1 MCIRDSI
8 YERGS
13 DGNNGFLGWDQ
24 NVDRFVA
31 ATTTA
36 DGSTAGDLT
45 LAATDFEAAG
55 FLGTSATISGVVSF
69 GTLTDS
75 GESIAVT
82 KFVDE
87 ADGIGSNDND
97 TTIPTSAAVIDYVE
111 NNGGD
116 GLLLRAA
123 VTSGGTTASIGTV
136 PNVSSRT
143 YYAEKIV
150 IKVSTAFSG
159 NSVNYIT
166 IKENAG
172 SGSTLVAKADADAAT
187 VGNYII
193 ELDGDIALTKNAAVT
208 LAFFDASDNAVAPS
222 AGAAVAS
229 VHYNWV

>member
-1 MCIRDSI
+1 M
-8 YERGS
+8 
-13 DGNNGFLGWDQ
+13 
-24 NVDRFVA
+24 
-31 ATTTA
+31 
-36 DGSTAGDLT
+36 
-45 LAATDFEAAG
+45 
-55 FLGTSATISGVVSF
+55 
-69 GTLTDS
+69 
-75 GESIAVT
+75 
-82 KFVDE
+82 
-87 ADGIGSNDND
+87 
-97 TTIPTSAAVIDYVE
+97 
-111 NNGGD
+111 
-116 GLLLRAA
+116 
-123 VTSGGTTASIGTV
+123 GTV

-193 ELDGDIALTKNAAVT
+193 ELDGDITLTKNAAVT

>member
-1 MCIRDSI
+1 M
-8 YERGS
+8 
-13 DGNNGFLGWDQ
+13 
-24 NVDRFVA
+24 
-31 ATTTA
+31 
-36 DGSTAGDLT
+36 
-45 LAATDFEAAG
+45 
-55 FLGTSATISGVVSF
+55 
-69 GTLTDS
+69 
-75 GESIAVT
+75 
-82 KFVDE
+82 
-87 ADGIGSNDND
+87 
-97 TTIPTSAAVIDYVE
+97 
-111 NNGGD
+111 
-116 GLLLRAA
+116 
-123 VTSGGTTASIGTV
+123 

-150 IKVSTAFSG
+150 VKVSTAFSG